1 MSYGSD
7 MLDKIKSNKSKSGN
21 KVLLEQTEGAITGS
35 AIGLFLGLYI
45 AHSRQMSLIGGGLI
59 GALAGG
65 FIFKSLTSNEK

>member
-21 KVLLEQTEGAITGS
+21 KVILEQTEGALTGS

-59 GALAGG
+59 GALAGA
-65 FIFKSLTSNEK
+65 FLFKVIKPKD

>member
-21 KVLLEQTEGAITGS
+21 KVLLENTEGTLTGS

-45 AHSRQMSLIGGGLI
+45 ANSRKMSLIGGGLI

-65 FIFKSLTSNEK
+65 FIFKLIAPKNN

>member
-21 KVLLEQTEGAITGS
+21 KVILEKTEGSLTGS

-59 GALAGG
+59 GALTGA
-65 FIFKSLTSNEK
+65 FLFNVIKPKD

>member
-21 KVLLEQTEGAITGS
+21 KVILEHTEGALTGS

-59 GALAGG
+59 GALTGAFLFK
-65 FIFKSLTSNEK
+65 FIKPKD

>member
-21 KVLLEQTEGAITGS
+21 KVILEHTEGALTGS

-59 GALAGG
+59 GALTGA
-65 FIFKSLTSNEK
+65 FLFKVIKPKD

>member
-21 KVLLEQTEGAITGS
+21 KVILEETEGSLTGS
-35 AIGLFLGLYI
+35 AIGLFIGLYI

-59 GALAGG
+59 GALTGA
-65 FIFKSLTSNEK
+65 FLFKIIKSKD